1 MVIDEPM
8 CQIRQDQIELPN
20 GKIIDDYFISIKP
33 DVAIILPTTKNQEI
47 IFVRQYRHAVKTL
60 IKYIYF

>member
-20 GKIIDDYFISIKP
+20 GKIIEDYFISIKP
-33 DVAIILPTTKNQEI
+33 DVAIILPITKNQEI

>member
-8 CQIRQDQIELPN
+8 CQIRQYQIELPN

-33 DVAIILPTTKNQEI
+33 DVAIILPITKNQEI

>member
-20 GKIIDDYFISIKP
+20 SKIIDDYFISIKP
-33 DVAIILPTTKNQEI
+33 DVAIILPITKNQEI

>member
-33 DVAIILPTTKNQEI
+33 DVAIILPITKNQEI